1 MKNFSPYFKKEMLEN
16 FRTYRLLII
25 VVAYILFGL
34 MEPIMYRMLPMILE
48 SEGFDPAMMGMMDTS
63 QQGLL
68 RSYMGN
74 LSQIGLII
82 VTLTV
87 MGTLAQELQRKYWIL
102 PRSKGG
108 SAATMVLSKFFLYS
122 SGLVAA
128 TLVGFMVNN
137 FYGRVLFEYTGLE
150 LPGVIQSGLLF
161 ALYFI
166 FLLSLLFLLISI
178 IQKGIPA
185 ALLTLFVSFLVFP
198 LLNNFSALQNILPYG
213 LIQESA
219 KFFFDWSSL
228 LPVLGSTVFLTA
240 LCLLGTIRR
249 IKTMEIL

>member
-1 MKNFSPYFKKEMLEN
+1 MNNFSAYFKKEFLEN
-16 FRTYRLLII
+16 LRTYRLLILI
-25 VVAYILFGL
+25 VAYILFGL

-48 SEGFDPAMMGMMDTS
+48 SEGFDPAMLQMMDTS

-68 RSYMGN
+68 RSYMAN
-74 LSQIGLII
+74 LSQIGLIV
-82 VTLTV
+82 VTLTL

-108 SAATMVLSKFFLYS
+108 SATSLVISKFLLYGT
-122 SGLVAA
+122 GLVVA
-128 TLVGFMVNN
+128 TLLGFLVNN

-150 LPGVIQSGLLF
+150 ILGVIQSGLLF
-161 ALYFI
+161 SLYFI
-166 FLLSLLFLLISI
+166 FLLSLLFFLISI

-185 ALLTLFVSFLVFP
+185 VLLTLFVSFLLFP
-198 LLNNFSALQNILPYG
+198 LLNNFTALQNFLPYG
-213 LIQESA
+213 LIEESA

-228 LPVLGSTVFLTA
+228 GPVLGSTLVLTA
-240 LCLLGTIRR
+240 LCLFGTIRR

>member
-1 MKNFSPYFKKEMLEN
+1 MKNFSAYFKKEMLEN
-16 FRTYRLLII
+16 LRTYRLLILFI
-25 VVAYILFGL
+25 AYILFGL
-34 MEPIMYRMLPMILE
+34 MEPILYRMLPMILE

-68 RSYMGN
+68 RSYMAN
-74 LSQIGLII
+74 LSQIGLIV
-82 VTLTV
+82 VTLTI
-87 MGTLAQELQRKYWIL
+87 MGTLSQELQRKYWIL

-108 SAATMVLSKFFLYS
+108 SATTLVLSKFLLYGT
-122 SGLVAA
+122 GLGIA

-137 FYGRVLFEYTGLE
+137 FYGRMLFEYTGLD
-150 LPGVIQSGLLF
+150 LPGVLQGALLF

-166 FLLSLLFLLISI
+166 FLLSLLFFFISL
-178 IQKGIPA
+178 IQKGIPSV
-185 ALLTLFVSFLVFP
+185 LLTLFVSFLVFP
-198 LLNNFSALQNILPYG
+198 LLNNFSALQNFLPYG
-213 LIQESA
+213 LIEESA

-228 LPVLGSTVFLTA
+228 APVLVSTLVLTA

>member
-1 MKNFSPYFKKEMLEN
+1 MKNFSAYFKKEFLEN
-16 FRTYRLLII
+16 LRTYRLLILI
-25 VVAYILFGL
+25 IAYILFGL

-74 LSQIGLII
+74 LSQIGLIV
-82 VTLTV
+82 VTLTI

-108 SAATMVLSKFFLYS
+108 NATALVLSKFLLYS
-122 SGLVAA
+122 TGLVVA
-128 TLVGFMVNN
+128 TLLGFMVNN
-137 FYGRVLFEYTGLE
+137 FYGRVLFEYTGLQ
-150 LPGVIQSGLLF
+150 LWGVIQSGLLF
-161 ALYFI
+161 ALYCI
-166 FLLSLLFLLISI
+166 FLLSLLFFLISV
-178 IQKGIPA
+178 IQKGIPS

-198 LLNNFSALQNILPYG
+198 LLNNFSALQNFLPYG
-213 LIQESA
+213 LIEESA

-228 LPVLGSTVFLTA
+228 APVLGSTIFLTA
-240 LCLLGTIRR
+240 LCLFGTIRR